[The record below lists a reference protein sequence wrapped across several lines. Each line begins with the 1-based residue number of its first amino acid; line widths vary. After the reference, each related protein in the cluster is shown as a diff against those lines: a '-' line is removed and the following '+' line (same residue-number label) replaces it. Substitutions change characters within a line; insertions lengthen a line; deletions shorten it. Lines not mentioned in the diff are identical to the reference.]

1 MILYFNLFTPI
12 AHYKQNK
19 RKLNSFDE
27 RSHTSNFHIWLS
39 YPYKET
45 SLSIFSVKS
54 VEKETLK
61 FYPENP
67 N

>member
-27 RSHTSNFHIWLS
+27 RSHTS
-39 YPYKET
+39 
-45 SLSIFSVKS
+45 LSIFSVKS